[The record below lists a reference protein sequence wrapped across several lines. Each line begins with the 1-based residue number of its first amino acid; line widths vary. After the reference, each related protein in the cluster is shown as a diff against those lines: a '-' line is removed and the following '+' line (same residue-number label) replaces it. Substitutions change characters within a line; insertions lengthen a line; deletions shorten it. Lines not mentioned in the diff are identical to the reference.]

1 MSKPYFDLHVTGV
14 GYLGRA
20 REVSVRRGEP
30 FLAVEVNALHG
41 SAEQVE
47 YTRFD
52 CRVTGTQARAVIERH
67 LESINDRDRK
77 VLAGFRLGDL
87 YPDLFVYRSGE
98 KLGQTGVALKARLL
112 RIQWL
117 KIDGETVY
125 RTEQEARTEEPS
137 MYLERMRQILAT
149 ATEGPSGTEADA
161 ADDLGDY
168 LPDEVP
174 QFPMDDPEFGRKQ
187 AQLLASGYRL
197 DSRDQV
203 WRLSPGA

>member
-1 MSKPYFDLHVTGV
+1 MVFPVFFLHRRNAMSKPYFDLHVTGV

-52 CRVTGTQARAVIERH
+52 CRVTGAEARAVIQRH

-87 YPDLFVYRSGE
+87 YADLFTYRSGE
-98 KLGQTGVALKARLL
+98 KLGQARSPFAASWGAMG
-112 RIQWL
+112 R
-117 KIDGETVY
+117 
-125 RTEQEARTEEPS
+125 S
-137 MYLERMRQILAT
+137 M
-149 ATEGPSGTEADA
+149 
-161 ADDLGDY
+161 
-168 LPDEVP
+168 
-174 QFPMDDPEFGRKQ
+174 
-187 AQLLASGYRL
+187 
-197 DSRDQV
+197 
-203 WRLSPGA
+203 WGA

>member
-30 FLAVEVNALHG
+30 FLALEVNALHG

-52 CRVTGTQARAVIERH
+52 CRVTGAEARAVIQRH

-87 YPDLFVYRSGE
+87 YADLFTYRSGE

-125 RTEQEARTEEPS
+125 RTEQEVRTEEPS
-137 MYLERMRQILAT
+137 VYLERMRQILAT
-149 ATEGPSGTEADA
+149 ATEAPEGA
-161 ADDLGDY
+161 ATDDLDLY

-174 QFPMDDPEFGRKQ
+174 QFPVDDPDFGHKQ

>member
-30 FLAVEVNALHG
+30 FLALEVNALHG

-52 CRVTGTQARAVIERH
+52 CRVTGAEARAVIQRH

-87 YPDLFVYRSGE
+87 YADLFTYRSGE

-125 RTEQEARTEEPS
+125 RTEQEVRTEEPS
-137 MYLERMRQILAT
+137 VYLERMRQILAT
-149 ATEGPSGTEADA
+149 VTEASEVA
-161 ADDLGDY
+161 TTDDLDLY

-174 QFPMDDPEFGRKQ
+174 QFPVDDPDFGHKQ